1 MSELY
6 DALLALEKEKG
17 INKEVIIQAIEEAL
31 NTAYGKSETG
41 MDIRVEFN
49 EGDIRI
55 YAQKVVVE
63 HVTDPKTEFSLEEA
77 RKIDPEF
84 IVGDIAE
91 EDVTNTEFDR
101 ERIGRL
107 MAQKGKQLI
116 VQKLR
121 EEERKNVFNEF
132 KAKEGDLVT
141 GTIQRIET
149 KENRDGT
156 RERIIHVDL
165 GRIEGIMLPSEQVIG
180 EQYRL
185 NDRIKAYV
193 VETREKSY
201 KSKDPC
207 VMISRTHPGLVRRLC
222 EVEIPEIGSGIVEIM
237 AIAREAGSRTKI
249 AVRSTDENIEPV
261 GACVGQKGTR
271 IQAIVDELKGERID
285 IVKWSADPEEFIA
298 ASLSPA
304 KVLSVY
310 MDYAP
315 SEKGDKQ
322 VLVGTVIVDDKQL
335 SLAIGREGQNVRL
348 AAKLTDC
355 KIDIKSESQIRDTVE
370 EKLFMEGLSEDMAI
384 GETGA
389 EGGDNISPFD
399 SEGNFDPD
407 LV

>member
-17 INKEVIIQAIEEAL
+17 ISKEVIISVIEEAL
-31 NTAYGKSETG
+31 TTAFEKKDTG
-41 MDIRVEFN
+41 MNTRVEFVDG
-49 EGDIRI
+49 EIHV
-55 YAQKVVVE
+55 YAQKEVVE
-63 HVTDPKTEFSLEEA
+63 TVTDPKTEFSLKEA
-77 RKIDPEF
+77 RMIDPEF

-91 EDVTNTEFDR
+91 EDVTQTDFAQEK
-101 ERIGRL
+101 IGRL
-107 MAQKGKQLI
+107 IAQKGKQLI

-121 EEERKNVFNEF
+121 EEERKNVFSEF

-141 GTIQRIET
+141 GTVQRVET
-149 KENRDGT
+149 RENRDGT
-156 RERIIHVDL
+156 RERIVHVDL

-185 NDRIKAYV
+185 NERIKAYV

-222 EVEIPEIGSGIVEIM
+222 EMEIPEIGNGIVEIM
-237 AIAREAGSRTKI
+237 GVAREAGSRTKI

-271 IQAIVDELKGERID
+271 IQTIVDELKGERID
-285 IVKWSADPEEFIA
+285 IVKWSPDPEEFIA

-304 KVLSVY
+304 RVLSVFV
-310 MDYAP
+310 DYVA

-322 VLVGTVIVDDKQL
+322 VPVGTVIVDDRQL

-355 KIDIKSESQIRDTVE
+355 KIDIKSESQLRDSVE
-370 EKLFMEGLSEDMAI
+370 EELFREGLSEDMAI
-384 GETGA
+384 GEGA
-389 EGGDNISPFD
+389 D
-399 SEGNFDPD
+399 SG
-407 LV
+407 VGA

>member
-6 DALLALEKEKG
+6 DAVVALAKEKG
-17 INKEVIIQAIEEAL
+17 IKKEVIIQAIEEAL
-31 NTAYGKSETG
+31 NTAYGRESTG
-41 MDIRVEFN
+41 MDTRVEFN
-49 EGDIRI
+49 EGDIRV

-63 HVTDPKTEFSLEEA
+63 NVTDPKTEFSLEEA

-91 EDVTNTEFDR
+91 EDVTHTEF
-101 ERIGRL
+101 EKVNVGRL
-107 MAQKGKQLI
+107 IAQKGKQLI

-121 EEERKNVFNEF
+121 EEERKNVYTEF
-132 KAKEGDLVT
+132 KEKEGDLVT

-156 RERIIHVDL
+156 KERIIHVDL
-165 GRIEGIMLPSEQVIG
+165 GRIEGIMLPSEQVLG

-193 VETREKSY
+193 VETREKSF

-222 EVEIPEIGSGIVEIM
+222 EMEIPEISNGIVEIM
-237 AIAREAGSRTKI
+237 NVAREAGSRTKI
-249 AVRSTDENIEPV
+249 AVRSNDENIEPV

-271 IQAIVDELKGERID
+271 IQTIVDELKGERID
-285 IVKWSADPEEFIA
+285 IVKWSPDPEEFIA

-304 KVLSVY
+304 RVLSVF
-310 MDYAP
+310 MDYVP
-315 SEKGDKQ
+315 SERGDKQ
-322 VLVGTVIVDDKQL
+322 VPVGTVIVEDRQL

-355 KIDIKSESQIRDTVE
+355 KIDIKSESQLRDSVAE
-370 EKLFMEGLSEDMAI
+370 ELFHEGLSENMAI
-384 GETGA
+384 G
-389 EGGDNISPFD
+389 GDNAAAADVSPLD
-399 SEGNFDPD
+399 ANGNFDPD

>member
-6 DALLALEKEKG
+6 DAVVALAKEKG
-17 INKEVIIQAIEEAL
+17 IKKEIIIQAIEEAL
-31 NTAYGKSETG
+31 NTAYGRESTG
-41 MDIRVEFN
+41 MDTRVEFN
-49 EGDIRI
+49 EGDIRV

-91 EDVTNTEFDR
+91 EDVTHTEF
-101 ERIGRL
+101 EKVNVGRL
-107 MAQKGKQLI
+107 IAQKGKQLI

-121 EEERKNVFNEF
+121 EEERKNVYSEF
-132 KAKEGDLVT
+132 KEKEGDLVT

-156 RERIIHVDL
+156 KERIIHVDL

-185 NDRIKAYV
+185 NERIKAYV
-193 VETREKSY
+193 VETREKSF

-222 EVEIPEIGSGIVEIM
+222 EMEIPEIGNGIVEIM
-237 AIAREAGSRTKI
+237 NVAREAGSRTKI
-249 AVRSTDENIEPV
+249 AVRSNDENIEPV

-271 IQAIVDELKGERID
+271 IQTIVDELKGERID
-285 IVKWSADPEEFIA
+285 IVKWSPDPEEFIA

-304 KVLSVY
+304 RVLSVF
-310 MDYAP
+310 MDYVP
-315 SEKGDKQ
+315 TEKGDKTIP
-322 VLVGTVIVDDKQL
+322 VGTVIVEDRQL

-355 KIDIKSESQIRDTVE
+355 KIDIKSESQLRDSVAE
-370 EKLFMEGLSEDMAI
+370 ELFHEGLSENMAI
-384 GETGA
+384 G
-389 EGGDNISPFD
+389 GDNAAAADVSPLD
-399 SEGNFDPD
+399 KDGNFDPD

>member
-6 DALLALEKEKG
+6 DAVVALAKEKG
-17 INKEVIIQAIEEAL
+17 IKKEIIIQAIEEAL
-31 NTAYGKSETG
+31 NTAYGRESTG
-41 MDIRVEFN
+41 MDTRVEFN
-49 EGDIRI
+49 DGDIRV

-91 EDVTNTEFDR
+91 EDVTHTEF
-101 ERIGRL
+101 EKVNVGRL
-107 MAQKGKQLI
+107 IAQKGKQLI

-121 EEERKNVFNEF
+121 EEERKNVYTEF
-132 KAKEGDLVT
+132 KEKEGDLVT

-156 RERIIHVDL
+156 KERIIHVDL
-165 GRIEGIMLPSEQVIG
+165 GRIEGIMLPSEQVLG

-185 NDRIKAYV
+185 NERIKAYV
-193 VETREKSY
+193 VETREKSF

-222 EVEIPEIGSGIVEIM
+222 EMEIPEISSGIVEIM
-237 AIAREAGSRTKI
+237 NVAREAGSRTKI
-249 AVRSTDENIEPV
+249 AVRSNDENIEPV

-271 IQAIVDELKGERID
+271 IQTIVDELKGERID
-285 IVKWSADPEEFIA
+285 IVKWSPDPEEFIA

-304 KVLSVY
+304 RVLSVF
-310 MDYAP
+310 MDYVP
-315 SEKGDKQ
+315 TERGDKT
-322 VLVGTVIVDDKQL
+322 VPVGTVIVEDRQL

-355 KIDIKSESQIRDTVE
+355 KIDIKSESQLRDSVAE
-370 EKLFMEGLSEDMAI
+370 ELFHEGLSENMAI
-384 GETGA
+384 GGGNNV
-389 EGGDNISPFD
+389 EG
-399 SEGNFDPD
+399 
-407 LV
+407 

>member
-6 DALLALEKEKG
+6 DAVVALAKEKG
-17 INKEVIIQAIEEAL
+17 IKKEIIIQAIEEAL
-31 NTAYGKSETG
+31 NTAYGRESTG
-41 MDIRVEFN
+41 MDTRVEFN
-49 EGDIRI
+49 DGDIRV

-91 EDVTNTEFDR
+91 EDVTHTEF
-101 ERIGRL
+101 EKVNVGRL
-107 MAQKGKQLI
+107 IAQKGKQLI

-121 EEERKNVFNEF
+121 EEERKNVYTEF
-132 KAKEGDLVT
+132 KEKEGDLVT

-156 RERIIHVDL
+156 KERIIHVDL
-165 GRIEGIMLPSEQVIG
+165 GRIEGIMLPSEQVLG

-185 NDRIKAYV
+185 NERIKAYV
-193 VETREKSY
+193 VETREKSF

-222 EVEIPEIGSGIVEIM
+222 EMEIPEISSGIVEIM
-237 AIAREAGSRTKI
+237 NVAREAGSRTKI
-249 AVRSTDENIEPV
+249 AVRSNDENIEPV

-271 IQAIVDELKGERID
+271 IQTIVDELKGERID
-285 IVKWSADPEEFIA
+285 IVKWSPDPEEFIA

-304 KVLSVY
+304 RVLSVF
-310 MDYAP
+310 MDYVP
-315 SEKGDKQ
+315 TERGDKT
-322 VLVGTVIVDDKQL
+322 VPVGTVIVEDRQL

-355 KIDIKSESQIRDTVE
+355 KIDIKSESQLRDSVAE
-370 EKLFMEGLSEDMAI
+370 ELFHEGLSENMAI
-384 GETGA
+384 G
-389 EGGDNISPFD
+389 GGNAAAADISPLD
-399 SEGNFDPD
+399 KDGNFDPD

>member
-17 INKEVIIQAIEEAL
+17 INKDVIIDVILEAL
-31 NTAYGKSETG
+31 TTAFDKKDTG
-41 MDIRVEFN
+41 MDTRVEFVDG
-49 EGDIRI
+49 EIHV
-55 YAQKVVVE
+55 YAQKEVVE
-63 HVTDPKTEFSLEEA
+63 TVTDPKTEFSLSEA

-91 EDVTNTEFDR
+91 EDVTQTEFAR
-101 ERIGRL
+101 EKIGRL
-107 MAQKGKQLI
+107 VAQKGKQLI

-121 EEERKNVFNEF
+121 EEERKNVFSEF

-141 GTIQRIET
+141 GTVQRIET
-149 KENRDGT
+149 RENRDGT
-156 RERIIHVDL
+156 RERIVHVDL

-185 NDRIKAYV
+185 NERIKAYV

-222 EVEIPEIGSGIVEIM
+222 EMEIPEIGTGIVEIM
-237 AIAREAGSRTKI
+237 GIAREAGSRTKI

-271 IQAIVDELKGERID
+271 IQTIVDELKGERID
-285 IVKWSADPEEFIA
+285 IVKWSPDPEEFIA

-304 KVLSVY
+304 RVLSVFVEY
-310 MDYAP
+310 VP
-315 SEKGDKQ
+315 SEKGDRQ
-322 VLVGTVIVDDKQL
+322 VPVGTVIVDDKQL

-355 KIDIKSESQIRDTVE
+355 KIDIKSMSQLKDSVAE
-370 EKLFMEGLSEDMAI
+370 ELFREGLSEDMAI
-384 GETGA
+384 GEQA
-389 EGGDNISPFD
+389 EEN
-399 SEGNFDPD
+399 
-407 LV
+407 

>member
-6 DALLALEKEKG
+6 DAVVALAKEKG
-17 INKEVIIQAIEEAL
+17 IKKEIIIQAIEEAL
-31 NTAYGKSETG
+31 NTAYGRESTG
-41 MDIRVEFN
+41 MDTRVEFN
-49 EGDIRI
+49 EGDIRV

-91 EDVTNTEFDR
+91 EDVTHTEF
-101 ERIGRL
+101 EKVNVGRL
-107 MAQKGKQLI
+107 IAQKGKQLI

-121 EEERKNVFNEF
+121 EEERKNVYTEF
-132 KAKEGDLVT
+132 KEKEGDLVT

-156 RERIIHVDL
+156 KERIIHVDL
-165 GRIEGIMLPSEQVIG
+165 GRIEGIMLPSEQVLG

-185 NDRIKAYV
+185 NERIKAYV
-193 VETREKSY
+193 VETREKSF

-222 EVEIPEIGSGIVEIM
+222 EMEIPEISSGIVEIM
-237 AIAREAGSRTKI
+237 NVAREAGSRTKI
-249 AVRSTDENIEPV
+249 AVRSNDENIEPV

-271 IQAIVDELKGERID
+271 IQTIVDELKGERID
-285 IVKWSADPEEFIA
+285 IVKWSPDPEEFIA

-304 KVLSVY
+304 RVLSVF
-310 MDYAP
+310 MDYVP
-315 SEKGDKQ
+315 TERGDKT
-322 VLVGTVIVDDKQL
+322 VPVGTVIVEDRQL

-355 KIDIKSESQIRDTVE
+355 KIDIKSESQLRDSVAE
-370 EKLFMEGLSEDMAI
+370 ELFHEGLSENMAI
-384 GETGA
+384 GGGNNV
-389 EGGDNISPFD
+389 EG
-399 SEGNFDPD
+399 
-407 LV
+407 

>member
-17 INKEVIIQAIEEAL
+17 INKDVIIDVILEAL
-31 NTAYGKSETG
+31 TTAFDKKDTG
-41 MDIRVEFN
+41 MDTRVEFVDG
-49 EGDIRI
+49 EIHV
-55 YAQKVVVE
+55 YAQKEVVE
-63 HVTDPKTEFSLEEA
+63 TVTDPKTEFSLSEA

-91 EDVTNTEFDR
+91 EDVTQTEFAR
-101 ERIGRL
+101 EKIGRL
-107 MAQKGKQLI
+107 VAQKGKQLI

-121 EEERKNVFNEF
+121 EEERKNVFSEF

-141 GTIQRIET
+141 GTVQRIET
-149 KENRDGT
+149 RENRDGT
-156 RERIIHVDL
+156 RERIVHVDL

-185 NDRIKAYV
+185 NERIKAYV

-222 EVEIPEIGSGIVEIM
+222 EMEIPEIGTGIVEIM
-237 AIAREAGSRTKI
+237 GIAREAGSRTKI

-271 IQAIVDELKGERID
+271 IQTIVDELKGERID
-285 IVKWSADPEEFIA
+285 IVKWSPDPEEFIA

-304 KVLSVY
+304 RVLSVFVEY
-310 MDYAP
+310 VP
-315 SEKGDKQ
+315 SEKGDRQ
-322 VLVGTVIVDDKQL
+322 VPVGTVIVDDKQL

-355 KIDIKSESQIRDTVE
+355 KIDIKSMSQLKDSVAE
-370 EKLFMEGLSEDMAI
+370 ELFREGLSEDMAI
-384 GETGA
+384 GEQA
-389 EGGDNISPFD
+389 E
-399 SEGNFDPD
+399 ET
-407 LV
+407 

>member
-17 INKEVIIQAIEEAL
+17 INKDVIIDVILEAL
-31 NTAYGKSETG
+31 TTAFDKKDTG
-41 MDIRVEFN
+41 MDTRVEFVDG
-49 EGDIRI
+49 EIHV
-55 YAQKVVVE
+55 YAQKEVVE
-63 HVTDPKTEFSLEEA
+63 TVTDPKTEFSLSEA

-91 EDVTNTEFDR
+91 EDVTQTEFAR
-101 ERIGRL
+101 EKIGRL
-107 MAQKGKQLI
+107 VAQKGKQLI

-121 EEERKNVFNEF
+121 EEERKNVFSEF

-141 GTIQRIET
+141 GTVQRIET
-149 KENRDGT
+149 RENRDGT
-156 RERIIHVDL
+156 RERIVHVDL

-185 NDRIKAYV
+185 NERIKAYV

-222 EVEIPEIGSGIVEIM
+222 EMEIPEIGTGIVEIM
-237 AIAREAGSRTKI
+237 GIAREAGSRTKI

-271 IQAIVDELKGERID
+271 IQTIVDELKGERID
-285 IVKWSADPEEFIA
+285 IVKWSPDPEEFIA

-304 KVLSVY
+304 RVLSVFVEY
-310 MDYAP
+310 VP
-315 SEKGDKQ
+315 SEKGDRQ
-322 VLVGTVIVDDKQL
+322 VPVGTVIVDDKQL

-355 KIDIKSESQIRDTVE
+355 KIDIKSMSQLKDSVAE
-370 EKLFMEGLSEDMAI
+370 ELFREGLSEDMAI
-384 GETGA
+384 GERA
-389 EGGDNISPFD
+389 EEN
-399 SEGNFDPD
+399 
-407 LV
+407 

>member
-6 DALLALEKEKG
+6 DAVVALAKEKG
-17 INKEVIIQAIEEAL
+17 IKKEIIIQAIEEAL
-31 NTAYGKSETG
+31 NTAYGRESTG
-41 MDIRVEFN
+41 MDTRVEFN
-49 EGDIRI
+49 EGDIRV

-91 EDVTNTEFDR
+91 EDVTHTEF
-101 ERIGRL
+101 EKVNVGRL
-107 MAQKGKQLI
+107 IAQKGKQLI

-121 EEERKNVFNEF
+121 EEERKNVYSEF
-132 KAKEGDLVT
+132 KEKEGDLVT

-156 RERIIHVDL
+156 KERIIHVDL
-165 GRIEGIMLPSEQVIG
+165 GRIEGIMLPSEQVLG

-185 NDRIKAYV
+185 NERIKAYV
-193 VETREKSY
+193 VETREKSF

-222 EVEIPEIGSGIVEIM
+222 EMEIPEIGNGIVEIM
-237 AIAREAGSRTKI
+237 NVAREAGSRTKI
-249 AVRSTDENIEPV
+249 AVRSNDENIEPV

-271 IQAIVDELKGERID
+271 IQTIVDELKGERID
-285 IVKWSADPEEFIA
+285 IVKWSPDPEEFIA

-304 KVLSVY
+304 RVLSVF
-310 MDYAP
+310 MDYVP
-315 SEKGDKQ
+315 TEKGDKTIP
-322 VLVGTVIVDDKQL
+322 VGTVIVEDRQL

-355 KIDIKSESQIRDTVE
+355 KIDIKSESQLRDSVAE
-370 EKLFMEGLSEDMAI
+370 ELFHEGLSENMAI
-384 GETGA
+384 G
-389 EGGDNISPFD
+389 GDNAAVADVSPLD
-399 SEGNFDPD
+399 KDGNFDPD